1 MSRNKKKKKN
11 NKIRSRNLQ
20 DNNILPELGVEAA

>member
-1 MSRNKKKKKN
+1 MSRNKKKKD